1 MKFGCGVVLLG
12 LFLIVAGCDEAP
24 LPNQRMPFKAL
35 PDQILS
41 DFTIEMSNGAI
52 TGVRIKA
59 SKGVVY
65 RRGDSMIIVDLR
77 ADLYDTRGVHTST
90 LTADSG
96 LLRER
101 KKQLLAHGHVHLET
115 DDSLTLRSDSLFWYG
130 DLMVAADPSRTDSSS
145 SSRYMVAVSNVHL
158 ITRDS
163 VHLWTDTLLW
173 DDVHHSVATDAYV
186 IIVRNGYDT
195 LQGFG
200 LRSDDQLEIITI
212 QKSVTGR
219 MRDRSNKTR

>member
-1 MKFGCGVVLLG
+1 
-12 LFLIVAGCDEAP
+12 
-24 LPNQRMPFKAL
+24 
-35 PDQILS
+35 
-41 DFTIEMSNGAI
+41 MSNGAI
-52 TGVRIKA
+52 TGVRIHGSKA
-59 SKGVVY
+59 VVY
-65 RRGDSMIIVDLR
+65 RKRDSMIIADLK
-77 ADLYDTRGVHTST
+77 ADLYDARGVHTSV

-130 DLMVAADPSRTDSSS
+130 ELVVAADPSKTDTSSL
-145 SSRYMVAVSNVHL
+145 SRYMVAVSNVHL

-173 DDVHHSVATDAYV
+173 DDVHSTVATDAFV

-212 QKSVTGR
+212 QESVTGR
-219 MRDRSNKTR
+219 MRDRSD